1 MTNTTLV
8 DHGGRWWKWPPS
20 APHEA
25 LRSNLMHQMDGQ
37 QPPEQAD
44 IILGAVEGVYGPQ
57 NTPLLWQCI
66 IAGTKERFEGHTHP
80 QSPPKIH
87 PQAQR
92 VVPHPFNALVQSAR
106 PHVGC

>member
-1 MTNTTLV
+1 MTNITIA
-8 DHGGRWWKWPPS
+8 DHGRRRKKWPPS

-25 LRSNLMHQMDGQ
+25 LRSNPMRQMDGQ
-37 QPPEQAD
+37 QPPKHVGT
-44 IILGAVEGVYGPQ
+44 IFGAVEGVYGPQ
-57 NTPLLWQCI
+57 NTPMLWRCI
-66 IAGTKERFEGHTHP
+66 IAGTKERFEGPIHP

-92 VVPHPFNALVQSAR
+92 VVTHPFDVPAGSAM